1 MCCAVALFACLDT
14 MAKYLNT
21 QMNAFEVVW
30 ARYTSAFLLTL
41 FVSNPFT
48 EPGLMRSRRPLLQF
62 TRGTLLVA
70 STALNF
76 LALRWLQLDEAL
88 SIIFTFPFIVAIASG
103 PMLGEWIGWRRW
115 TAIGVGFAGVLLIVR
130 PGFQG
135 MHPAAGLSFAATIC
149 YGLYAVTTRIASRF
163 DSNQTSLFY
172 NNAVGAALMLMAGRA
187 SDPLVEIALTLLAAY
202 GAFWLADGL
211 HVSGVLATLAA
222 GMLVG
227 NWGKGRHLS
236 AAGGQA
242 ALAFWE
248 FAAFLANSLV
258 FLLIGSREA
267 AQPITA
273 YLWPAAMGTLAVL
286 AGRAAAIYP
295 LGALFARSRL
305 AMDRLTQH
313 ILFWGGLRGAL
324 AIALALEAPA
334 SLPEHAALV
343 STAFAVVAFS
353 IFVQGLSVPRLLARA

>member
-1 MCCAVALFACLDT
+1 LTGTARRQRLAGIALMCGAVALFACLDT

-21 QMNAFEVVW
+21 QMNSFEVVW

-62 TRGTLLVA
+62 IRGTLLVA

-172 NNAVGAALMLMAGRA
+172 NNAVGAALMLPVIPFVWQRPATWLIALILLGTGVLGSLGHYFLIAGHRLAPASVLAPFVYTQLIWVVILGYVVFNHVPTLWTMAG
-187 SDPLVEIALTLLAAY
+187 
-202 GAFWLADGL
+202 
-211 HVSGVLATLAA
+211 
-222 GMLVG
+222 
-227 NWGKGRHLS
+227 
-236 AAGGQA
+236 A
-242 ALAFWE
+242 AL
-248 FAAFLANSLV
+248 V
-258 FLLIGSREA
+258 VGSGLYMLWRERQLSQSTTNEA
-267 AQPITA
+267 
-273 YLWPAAMGTLAVL
+273 
-286 AGRAAAIYP
+286 
-295 LGALFARSRL
+295 
-305 AMDRLTQH
+305 
-313 ILFWGGLRGAL
+313 
-324 AIALALEAPA
+324 ALEAPR
-334 SLPEHAALV
+334 E
-343 STAFAVVAFS
+343 
-353 IFVQGLSVPRLLARA
+353 